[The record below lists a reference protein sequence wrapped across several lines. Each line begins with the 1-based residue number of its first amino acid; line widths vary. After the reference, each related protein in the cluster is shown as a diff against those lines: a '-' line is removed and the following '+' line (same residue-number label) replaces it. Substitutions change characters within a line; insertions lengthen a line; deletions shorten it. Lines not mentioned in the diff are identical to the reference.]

1 MDDPRAAPLQ
11 SLLSDSFDTTPEIR
25 SLDMARRCVVVGL
38 LFALIGAV
46 GACVEIHGG
55 VVSGPEA
62 WLILASIPMELGLL
76 SFALLARSRT
86 VVVAI
91 VTIVYYTIHLCVE
104 IVVTIWSGTHQLH
117 TLTFL
122 VWFFPLLILNKLIN
136 SGRAARVLSI
146 VVATAPI
153 IILIFLTPR
162 LLRNCSKEQLEVI
175 VGMELSYLLYSVI
188 LNMVTRYREAYIIAR
203 DRSDPIRLQALAT
216 EHLAFY
222 DQLTGLPNRF
232 LIRRRMKEAMVN
244 SVNKGTFGALLFL
257 DLDHFKTLNDTL
269 GHQVGDSLLQAVA
282 ERLLKHTPPGATVAR
297 LGGDE
302 FVVLL
307 EDLGRTSDAA
317 AASASIATGDLLRGL
332 QPHYYV
338 SGYEWTNSP
347 SIGIAMYPEGADSVD
362 NLLKR
367 ADIAMYRAKSLGR
380 NRFCL
385 FNPQLQTLV
394 SERAA
399 LETDL
404 RNALRDKQLSLVYQP
419 QVDSSLQV
427 TGAEALLRWKHPAR
441 GPVPPAE
448 FIPVAEETGLIL
460 EIGQWVL
467 RTACEQLARWA
478 SHPAT
483 CHLCVSVNI
492 SMRQLLESTFAESV
506 IEVLSSTG
514 ADPHLLTLELTESA
528 FMEVVEESISKMQ
541 EVRALGVRF
550 SLDDFGTGYSSLS
563 RLGSLPLDELKVDKG
578 LVDDL
583 AEDAKNTAIAR
594 AIIILADEF
603 GLKIIAEGV
612 ETESARNFLLQQ
624 GCCNFQGYFF
634 SRPLTIAHLEILLRG
649 GSHAET
655 SLEDKPEW
663 QPTIPGR
670 ALDLQ
675 PAMSFSSTRYN
686 AELPASSV
694 NILQTHST

>member
-1 MDDPRAAPLQ
+1 MDPGAAPLQ
-11 SLLSDSFDTTPEIR
+11 SPLCGSVDTAPEIR
-25 SLDMARRCVVVGL
+25 SLEMARRCVLMGL
-38 LFALIGAV
+38 LFALAGAV
-46 GACVEIHGG
+46 EGCVEIHRC

-62 WLILASIPMELGLL
+62 WLILASVPIELGLFC
-76 SFALLARSRT
+76 FALLARSRT

-91 VTIVYYTIHLCVE
+91 ITMVYYTLHLSAE
-104 IVVTIWSGTHQLH
+104 IVVTVWSGAHQLH

-136 SGRAARVLSI
+136 SGRAARVLGI
-146 VVATAPI
+146 VVAPAPI
-153 IILIFLTPR
+153 LILLFLLPR
-162 LLRNCSKEQLEVI
+162 LRRNYSKDQLAVI
-175 VGMELSYLLYSVI
+175 LCMELSYLLYSVI
-188 LNMVTRYREAYIIAR
+188 LHMVTRYREAYIIER
-203 DRSDPIRLQALAT
+203 ERSEAIRTQAIAT
-216 EHLAFY
+216 EHLAFN
-222 DQLTGLPNRF
+222 DQLTGLPNSF
-232 LIRRRMKEAMVN
+232 LIRRRMKEAMAN
-244 SVNKGTFGALLFL
+244 SMNNGTFGALLFL

-282 ERLLKHTPPGATVAR
+282 QRLLKHAPPGATLAR

-317 AASASIATGDLLRGL
+317 AESASIATGNLLRGL
-332 QPHYYV
+332 QPHYYL

-347 SIGIAMYPEGADSVD
+347 SIGIALYPEEADSVD

-380 NRFCL
+380 NRFCF

-394 SERAA
+394 THRAA

-419 QVDSSLQV
+419 QVDSSLRV

-441 GPVPPAE
+441 GHVSPAE

-460 EIGQWVL
+460 EIGHWVL

-478 SHPAT
+478 LHPDT
-483 CHLCVSVNI
+483 RHLCVSVNI
-492 SMRQLLESTFAESV
+492 SMRQLLESTFADSV
-506 IEVLSSTG
+506 IEVLNSTG

-528 FMEVVEESISKMQ
+528 VMEMVKESISKMQ

-550 SLDDFGTGYSSLS
+550 SLDDFGTGYSSLW
-563 RLGSLPLDELKVDKG
+563 RLGSLPLDELKVDKSF
-578 LVDDL
+578 VDDL
-583 AEDAKNTAIAR
+583 AEDAKKAAIAK
-594 AIIILADEF
+594 AIITLAGEL
-603 GLKIIAEGV
+603 GLKVIAEGV
-612 ETESARNFLLQQ
+612 ETESARNLLLQQ

-634 SRPLTIAHLEILLRG
+634 SRPLAVADLEVFLRG
-649 GSHAET
+649 ESQAEIFV
-655 SLEDKPEW
+655 EEKFEW
-663 QPTIPGR
+663 HPATPDHM
-670 ALDLQ
+670 LDLQ
-675 PAMSFSSTRYN
+675 LAP
-686 AELPASSV
+686 
-694 NILQTHST
+694 